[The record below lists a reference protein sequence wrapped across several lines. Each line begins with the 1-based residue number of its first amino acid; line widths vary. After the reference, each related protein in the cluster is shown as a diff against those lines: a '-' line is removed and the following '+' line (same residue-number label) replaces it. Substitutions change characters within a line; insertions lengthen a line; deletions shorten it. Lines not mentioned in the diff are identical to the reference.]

1 MNERPDRNDD
11 PEDPFGGYRLD
22 GLYAFGPV
30 GMRCVLAAMIYN
42 SLLRVTGSTPEG
54 ERKVKVRTRATEL
67 RAKYSLSELQAMDVA
82 RRQMQPRLTYVGGF
96 LKPSGKRP
104 NSGRKRR
111 VAA

>member
-11 PEDPFGGYRLD
+11 PERPFGGYRPD
-22 GLYAFGPV
+22 GLYVFGPK
-30 GMRCVLAAMIYN
+30 GERCSLAQLIAF

-54 ERKVKVRTRATEL
+54 ERKVKIRTRAAEL

-82 RRQMQPRLTYVGGF
+82 RRQMQPRMTRVGGF
-96 LKPSGKRP
+96 LKPAGKRP

-111 VAA
+111 AA